1 VKALN
6 GIISGYSQI
15 PKAMIGLILVDKWG
29 RRPLL
34 MVSMS
39 LNNFWLFAD
48 SNLLV
53 YIDLITILT

>member
-1 VKALN
+1 
-6 GIISGYSQI
+6 
-15 PKAMIGLILVDKWG
+15 MIGLILVDKWG

>member
-39 LNNFWLFAD
+39 LN
-48 SNLLV
+48 
-53 YIDLITILT
+53 